1 MVTGAFEAKF
11 KSGEAV
17 EAEERIEKLEESRVR
32 TRKQWPS
39 PRRRIKPL
47 VALNWTLAALL
58 LIDLV
63 GELIVYG
70 TAWTLIAAIPAGA
83 VFGRAA
89 IVQSRSLEPSPRWL
103 RASGWLCVFLGGVCA
118 LSFYGSLMAPVDIA
132 CAVTSALFGV
142 LFAGA
147 AYYQLRML
155 DR

>member
-1 MVTGAFEAKF
+1 MVTGAIEAKF

-17 EAEERIEKLEESRVR
+17 ETEERTGRDLR
-32 TRKQWPS
+32 TRFRRRTPGS
-39 PRRRIKPL
+39 EPGRRIKPL

-58 LIDLV
+58 LIDLA

-83 VFGRAA
+83 VFGTAA
-89 IVQSRSLEPSPRWL
+89 KVRSRSPEPSQRWL
-103 RASGWLCVFLGGVCA
+103 RASGWLCVFLGGICA
-118 LSFYGSLMAPVDIA
+118 LSFYGSLLAPVDIA
-132 CAVTSALFGV
+132 CAVTSSVFGA